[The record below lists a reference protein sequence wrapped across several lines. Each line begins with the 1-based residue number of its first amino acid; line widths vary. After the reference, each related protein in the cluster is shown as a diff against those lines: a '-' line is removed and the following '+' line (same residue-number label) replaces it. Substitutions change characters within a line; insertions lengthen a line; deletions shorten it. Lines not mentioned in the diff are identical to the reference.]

1 MYVQANIHAL
11 LESERQVEA
20 LMEGLDKAIDALD
33 RIDEC
38 INAYDDAL
46 TVILSIYFFLPPLL
60 LCSDPLH
67 SCFCCL
73 LRSPLYIGSEE

>member
-1 MYVQANIHAL
+1 
-11 LESERQVEA
+11 VEA

-46 TVILSIYFFLPPLL
+46 TIF
-60 LCSDPLH
+60 
-67 SCFCCL
+67 
-73 LRSPLYIGSEE
+73 

>member
-1 MYVQANIHAL
+1 MYTVIVQANIHAL

-46 TVILSIYFFLPPLL
+46 TVFFFNNIYFFLPPL
-60 LCSDPLH
+60 H
-67 SCFCCL
+67 SL
-73 LRSPLYIGSEE
+73 SPLL